1 MEAVFLGTEIKFA
14 VELTCDGF
22 DMETDDF
29 TCSIMK
35 GHNVVKEYDK
45 SELVV
50 EEGTYLLCIDTTDL
64 GTGNFDLAVN
74 AQVPDGHFPDVYR
87 TEIEKVPLM
96 TIKKL

>member
-14 VELTCDGF
+14 VEVTCEGF

-29 TCSIMK
+29 TCLIMK
-35 GHNVVKEYDK
+35 GHNVVKEYPK
-45 SELVV
+45 SALIV
-50 EEGTYLLCIDTTDL
+50 EGDSYILCIDTNDI

-74 AQVPDGHFPDVYR
+74 AQVPDGHFPDSYR
-87 TEIEKVPLM
+87 TEIERVSLM